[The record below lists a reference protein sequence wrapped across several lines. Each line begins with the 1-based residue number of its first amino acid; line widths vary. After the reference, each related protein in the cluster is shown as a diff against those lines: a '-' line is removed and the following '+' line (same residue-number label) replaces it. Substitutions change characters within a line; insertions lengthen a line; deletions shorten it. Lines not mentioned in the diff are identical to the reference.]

1 MDAIKKKLILKYFA
15 LSEGVKHAW
24 EIWKRQ
30 ECQVDRPGLKS
41 INVCIMTNLFL
52 NGGIQSPWSGWARY
66 GDPGDKAQSALGT
79 DEKMLQ
85 VVTSVVLLHAG
96 RREKVKKKARSCMIV
111 KELLWKPGK
120 AVNHLS

>member
-1 MDAIKKKLILKYFA
+1 MDEIKKKLILKYFA

-41 INVCIMTNLFL
+41 INVCILTNFFL
-52 NGGIQSPWSGWARY
+52 NGGIYSPWPGWARY
-66 GDPGDKAQSALGT
+66 GDPGDKTQSALGT
-79 DEKMLQ
+79 DEKVLQ